1 MGNWLILGATSG
13 IAVPLNRELAKRGN
27 RLLLAA
33 RNKEQLDI
41 VKNDLHA
48 RFNVEVETV
57 LFNASDHNNHK
68 AFIDKVEEDF
78 GILDGIV
85 WAVGVLG
92 KQGQA
97 EEDYKKAFTII
108 DANYLSAVAILEP
121 IAAKFQKR
129 KTGQIIAI
137 SSVAG
142 DRGRAANYIYGSA
155 KAGLSAYLQGLR
167 QRLAK
172 SGVHVMTVKPGVVD
186 TKMIEGEETM
196 PLIAKPGKVALEI
209 MNGIIRRREVLY
221 TPGIWRFIM
230 ISLRHIPEFIFKR
243 LSF

>member
-13 IAVPLNRELAKRGN
+13 IAIPLNRELAKRGN

-33 RNKEQLDI
+33 RDQERLDI

-48 RFNVEVETV
+48 RFNVEVQTE
-57 LFNASDHNNHK
+57 LFDALDHINHP
-68 AFIDKVEEDF
+68 AFIDRVEQEF
-78 GILDGIV
+78 GHLDGVV
-85 WAVGVLG
+85 WAIGILG
-92 KQGQA
+92 KQKQA
-97 EEDYKKAFTII
+97 EEDYKKAYAII
-108 DANYLSAVAILEP
+108 DANYLSAVSILEP
-121 IAAKFQKR
+121 IAEKFQKR

-142 DRGRAANYIYGSA
+142 DRGRATNYIYGSA
-155 KAGLSAYLQGLR
+155 KAGLSAYMQGLR

-196 PLIAKPGKVALEI
+196 PFIAKPDKVALEI
-209 MNGIIRRREVLY
+209 MNGIQKRREVIY
-221 TPGIWRFIM
+221 TPGLWRFIM
-230 ISLRHIPEFIFKR
+230 ISLRHIPEFLFKR